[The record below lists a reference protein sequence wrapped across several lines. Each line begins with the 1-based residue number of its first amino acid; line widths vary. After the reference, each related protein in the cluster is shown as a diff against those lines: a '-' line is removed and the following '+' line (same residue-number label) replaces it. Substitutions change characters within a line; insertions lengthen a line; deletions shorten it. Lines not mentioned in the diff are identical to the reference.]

1 MSLGFYCR
9 IHTKKF
15 LKIIKNIGVLL
26 SVEFFCLWSSTV
38 SNPQAT
44 APRTTERNGW
54 IAFRQLNVICPTIKI
69 KSNAFQCNKTVQNN
83 LKPGGRTQPRLPLIL
98 GLYPAV
104 KRPCE

>member
-9 IHTKKF
+9 IHTKKS

-69 KSNAFQCNKTVQNN
+69 KSNALQCNKTVQNN
-83 LKPGGRTQPRLPLIL
+83 LKPGGRTQARLPWIL

-104 KRPCE
+104 KRPCQ